1 MEFDRNGFEIPD
13 RDECLRLLG
22 TAAIGRVCLSR
33 GALPTVLPVN
43 FVVTEAGIVLRT
55 GIGTKTDAAAAGTVV
70 AFEADDIDLF
80 SRTGWSV
87 VVTGVARE
95 LTGPGELD
103 WARALPLSSWGVA
116 DTDHFI
122 CISTELVSGRRL
134 PAPEHRPHAAAALAA
149 GGLA

>member
-13 RDECLRLLG
+13 RDECLRLLA

-43 FVVTEAGIVLRT
+43 FVVTEGGIVFRT
-55 GIGTKTDAAAAGTVV
+55 SSGAKLEAAAAGNVV

-87 VVTGVARE
+87 VVTGMARE
-95 LTGPGELD
+95 LTGPEELD

-116 DTDHFI
+116 DTDRYV
-122 CISTELVSGRRL
+122 CISTELVTGRRL
-134 PAPEHRPHAAAALAA
+134 PSPQDRPRVAAALTADA
-149 GGLA
+149 V